1 MCSINKSE
9 VLQHHP
15 AQHGCLTDWSCRPFK
30 SLCWEVWTSCP
41 VLCLGGII
49 GTCERKLTLKRHLW
63 YYSNNI
69 SLFPPPSALFSRQST
84 MDSRSRRLPFCLSS
98 SRSSYISSPAHS
110 TVPSSSLGS
119 SRLYSRET
127 VLNNDRFPRASSSYK
142 ADVDKQV
149 GRLMAQQKMAN
160 AGNRTLHFTPCTP
173 PSRPFAYNMYS
184 QVLS

>member
-49 GTCERKLTLKRHLW
+49 GTCERKLKLKRHLW

-69 SLFPPPSALFSRQST
+69 SLFPPRQLYFQGNPQWTRGLAGFRFVCPAQGRPTYPVLRIQQSHPHRWAPVDYTAGKRCWIMTASQGRHRLTRQMST
-84 MDSRSRRLPFCLSS
+84 
-98 SRSSYISSPAHS
+98 
-110 TVPSSSLGS
+110 
-119 SRLYSRET
+119 
-127 VLNNDRFPRASSSYK
+127 
-142 ADVDKQV
+142 
-149 GRLMAQQKMAN
+149 
-160 AGNRTLHFTPCTP
+160 NR
-173 PSRPFAYNMYS
+173 
-184 QVLS
+184 